1 MNENEIQLKVQAL
14 VDAELTG
21 REAEDLRAR
30 IETDDGLRELHERI
44 TVVRGLMAGA
54 ELPRTLRSRATFTG
68 AKSPKASSTGR
79 GMPGTRPSRRRA

>member
-54 ELPRTLRSRATFTG
+54 ELPRTLPESGDFHWSKIAQGIEHGERDAGGSAG
-68 AKSPKASSTGR
+68 
-79 GMPGTRPSRRRA
+79 